1 MLNSMTLSSSMA
13 LFSAMVVL
21 SAIPSISVLA
31 VSSRSA
37 TFGLIH
43 GVFTSIG
50 IVTGD
55 IIFILI
61 AIGGLSLLAAK
72 IGSLFILIKYFGAVY
87 LIFLGIGLCRS
98 QPQALESTEL
108 ARSSLWSS
116 FLTGLLM
123 TLADQKATLFYLG
136 FFPAFVDMT
145 KISAIDTG
153 VIITIAIV
161 SVGGV
166 KLIYAWLASQAK
178 VLFRASLSKHLNVLA
193 GCVMLTVGIVLAFKG

>member
-1 MLNSMTLSSSMA
+1 MQSSITLSSSIA

-21 SAIPSISVLA
+21 ASIPSVSVLA
-31 VSSRSA
+31 VSTRSA
-37 TFGLIH
+37 TFGFIH

-72 IGSLFILIKYFGAVY
+72 VGSLFILIKYFGAAY
-87 LIFLGIGLCRS
+87 LIFLGIALYRS
-98 QPQALESTEL
+98 QPQDIESKEIS
-108 ARSSLWSS
+108 RSSLWSS
-116 FLTGLLM
+116 FLTGLLI

-153 VIITIAIV
+153 IIMAIAIV
-161 SVGGV
+161 AVGGV
-166 KLIYAWLASQAK
+166 KLIYASISSQAK
-178 VLFRASLSKHLNVLA
+178 VLVRSSISKRLNILA
-193 GCVMLTVGIVLAFKG
+193 GCVMIVVGIVLAFKS